1 VAGSDHRAFL
11 DRPAARIVALIVLL
25 LCAASF
31 AYLYWGSLAP
41 ASEETADLAKTD
53 PAADCIEMRFADID
67 QMIKDSVIE
76 DPQAELFKQRAE
88 AMCRD
93 TEAGDAPSAPPLPG
107 LQPR

>member
-1 VAGSDHRAFL
+1 MAGSDHRTFL

-31 AYLYWGSLAP
+31 AYLHRGSLAP
-41 ASEETADLAKTD
+41 ASEETADLAETD
-53 PAADCIEMRFADID
+53 SAAACIEMRFADID
-67 QMIKDSVIE
+67 QMIEDSVIE

-93 TEAGDAPSAPPLPG
+93 TKAGDAPSVPPPPG
-107 LQPR
+107 Q